1 MESVVA
7 RWRPAIEDE
16 KPMRVIALIV
26 LVMSFLSLGLA
37 SMSSVDN
44 GGKIMLVGFAAAGI
58 FAVMFWVRKGET

>member
-1 MESVVA
+1 
-7 RWRPAIEDE
+7 
-16 KPMRVIALIV
+16 MRVIALIV